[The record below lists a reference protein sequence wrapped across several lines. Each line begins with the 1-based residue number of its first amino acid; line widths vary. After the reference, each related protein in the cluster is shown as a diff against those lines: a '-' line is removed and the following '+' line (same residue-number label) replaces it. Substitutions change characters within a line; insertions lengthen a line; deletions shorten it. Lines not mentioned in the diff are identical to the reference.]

1 MSTYS
6 SSLRI
11 ELPSDGTQAGTWGD
25 TTNSNLAYILDTSVA
40 GYQTVSVIA
49 ASQALTFTNGPT
61 STAASNQAVYAML
74 RFTTTTGAAFAVY
87 APPASKAYIVWN
99 NSGQSMTIYNS
110 SVIGNTTAAGTGVTV
125 TNNSKVMVWSDA
137 TNFYELQAANLTG
150 TLAIANG
157 GTGQVTAN
165 AALNALLPSQTSNAN
180 KYLQT
185 DGTNT
190 SWDAVSLSTADIT
203 GTLAVTNGGTG
214 ATTASGAR
222 TNLGLVIGTDV
233 LSPSG
238 SAASLTSFP
247 TLNQNTTG
255 TAANVTGTVAVVN
268 GGTGA
273 TTASGARTNLGLVI
287 GTDVL
292 APNGSAASL
301 TSFPTL
307 NQNTTG
313 NAATATSATSATT
326 ATTAT
331 ALSTASGSA
340 PSYSARAWVNFDGTG
355 TVSIRGS
362 GNVSSITD
370 SGTAL
375 YTVNFSTAMPDANY
389 SIVGTVSTDTI
400 SICIACVDGTNTV
413 MTTASVQIVVT
424 QTTNGLGVDRSY
436 VGVAIFR

>member
-49 ASQALTFTNGPT
+49 ASQALTYTNGPA

-99 NSGQSMTIYNS
+99 NSGYSMTIYNS

-125 TNNSKVMVWSDA
+125 TNNSKIMVWSDA

-185 DGTNT
+185 DGTNS
-190 SWDAVSLSTADIT
+190 SWDAISLSTADIT
-203 GTLAVTNGGTG
+203 GTLAVANGGTG
-214 ATTASGAR
+214 VTTSTGSGANALA
-222 TNLGLVIGTDV
+222 TSPTLVTPILGTPTSGNLANCT
-233 LSPSG
+233 
-238 SAASLTSFP
+238 FP

-255 TAANVTGTVAVVN
+255 SAGSLSATLAVAS

-273 TTASGARTNLGLVI
+273 TAASGARTNLGLVI

-313 NAATATSATSATT
+313 NAATATT
-326 ATTAT
+326 AASCSGNAATAT

-355 TVSIRGS
+355 TISIRAS

-370 SGTAL
+370 GGAGV
-375 YTVNFSTAMPDANY
+375 YGVNFSTAMQDANY
-389 SIVGTVSTDTI
+389 
-400 SICIACVDGTNTV
+400 CVQV
-413 MTTASVQIVVT
+413 ASLVATASNSFNNPTSI
-424 QTTNGLGVDRSY
+424 TTSTINIDHVENNFYVDTTSMY
-436 VGVAIFR
+436 VAAFR

>member
-1 MSTYS
+1 
-6 SSLRI
+6 
-11 ELPSDGTQAGTWGD
+11 
-25 TTNSNLAYILDTSVA
+25 
-40 GYQTVSVIA
+40 
-49 ASQALTFTNGPT
+49 
-61 STAASNQAVYAML
+61 ML

-99 NSGQSMTIYNS
+99 NSGYSMTIYNS
-110 SVIGNTTAAGTGVTV
+110 TVIGNTTAAGTGVTV

-137 TNFYELQAANLTG
+137 ASFYELQAANLTG

-190 SWDAVSLSTADIT
+190 SWDTVSLSTADIT
-203 GTLAVTNGGTG
+203 GTLPIANGGTN
-214 ATTASGAR
+214 ATSASAAR

-273 TTASGARTNLGLVI
+273 TAASGARTNLGLVI

-313 NAATATSATSATT
+313 NAATATTAASCSGNAAT
-326 ATTAT
+326 ATTAGSVSGGLLYRSAASSSFT
-331 ALSTASGSA
+331 LPSSTWTTVSGA
-340 PSYSARAWVNFDGTG
+340 TCTTGTSYLITMSWNVTSPANSSFEGTCVFSGNTLTGNGSPGVTTIAVNGRGSQQETVILRFSGTG
-355 TVSIRGS
+355 QLEVYYFPG
-362 GNVSSITD
+362 SITTVTM
-370 SGTAL
+370 SYTLYSLGT
-375 YTVNFSTAMPDANY
+375 
-389 SIVGTVSTDTI
+389 
-400 SICIACVDGTNTV
+400 
-413 MTTASVQIVVT
+413 
-424 QTTNGLGVDRSY
+424 
-436 VGVAIFR
+436 

>member
-1 MSTYS
+1 
-6 SSLRI
+6 
-11 ELPSDGTQAGTWGD
+11 
-25 TTNSNLAYILDTSVA
+25 
-40 GYQTVSVIA
+40 
-49 ASQALTFTNGPT
+49 
-61 STAASNQAVYAML
+61 ML
-74 RFTTTTGAAFAVY
+74 QFTTTTGAAFAVY
-87 APPASKAYIVWN
+87 APPASKAYIIWN
-99 NSGQSMTIYNS
+99 NSNQSMTIYNS

-165 AALNALLPSQTSNAN
+165 AAFNALAPVQTSNAN

-190 SWDAVSLSTADIT
+190 SWDTVSLSTADIT
-203 GTLAVTNGGTG
+203 GTLPIANGGTN
-214 ATTASGAR
+214 ATSASAAR

-273 TTASGARTNLGLVI
+273 TAASGARTNLGLVI

-313 NAATATSATSATT
+313 NAATATT
-326 ATTAT
+326 AASCSGNAATAT

-355 TVSIRGS
+355 TVAIRSS

-370 SGTAL
+370 TALAL

-389 SIVGTVSTDTI
+389 SIVGMVSTDTV
-400 SICIACVDGTNTV
+400 SIAVMCIDGTNSV
-413 MTTASVQIVVT
+413 ITAASAQIVVA